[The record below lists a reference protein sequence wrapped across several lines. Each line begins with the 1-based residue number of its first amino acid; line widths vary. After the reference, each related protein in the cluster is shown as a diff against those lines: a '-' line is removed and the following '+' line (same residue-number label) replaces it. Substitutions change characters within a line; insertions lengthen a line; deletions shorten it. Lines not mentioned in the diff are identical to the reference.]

1 MKNSWICLTMS
12 VLEFVVFDINLKK
25 YSEIKEKIK
34 DLEEINFTPKEYNQ
48 IFEMAGFDL
57 LSNSEMRSL
66 ILAFCEKLNPELSP
80 REYDKIKDHHKDLP

>member
-1 MKNSWICLTMS
+1 MSLVYLMKFARVC
-12 VLEFVVFDINLKK
+12 VEFSMKK
-25 YSEIKEKIK
+25 YEKIK
-34 DLEEINFTPKEYNQ
+34 QKLNDLEEIDFTAEEYHL

-80 REYDKIKDHHKDLP
+80 REYDNIKDHHVDLPE

>member
-1 MKNSWICLTMS
+1 M
-12 VLEFVVFDINLKK
+12 FDINLKK

-34 DLEEINFTPKEYNQ
+34 DLEEIDFTPKEYNQ

-80 REYDKIKDHHKDLP
+80 REYDKIKDHHVDLPE

>member
-1 MKNSWICLTMS
+1 MNVRDI
-12 VLEFVVFDINLKK
+12 VEFDLNLKQ
-25 YSEIKEKIK
+25 YSEIKEKLK

>member
-1 MKNSWICLTMS
+1 M
-12 VLEFVVFDINLKK
+12 FDINLKK
-25 YSEIKEKIK
+25 YSKIKEKIK
-34 DLEEINFTPKEYNQ
+34 DLEEINFTPKEYKQ

>member
-1 MKNSWICLTMS
+1 MS

-34 DLEEINFTPKEYNQ
+34 DLEEIDFTPKEYNQ

-80 REYDKIKDHHKDLP
+80 REYDKIKDHHVDLPE

>member
-1 MKNSWICLTMS
+1 MNVRVIVESS
-12 VLEFVVFDINLKK
+12 INLKK
-25 YSEIKEKIK
+25 YEEIKEKIK